1 MTIYLFGVSNVGKT
15 TTGELLAE
23 KLGYVFYDLDDEVK
37 RYYDMTLE
45 AFVNTGRLEERDKKR
60 SAVLRKIAEDTREK
74 VVAVAPIT
82 YINYMNGLIRQK
94 DVLAIELRD
103 TPENIFD
110 RLVFSD
116 ENDVIYR
123 DDEYKYAHMSYYM
136 NDIKEDIQHYGRV
149 WSELVKNK
157 FDMQGEA
164 PSAVVD
170 RLIDEFELDR
180 DFSEEGAAWNG
191 RK

>member
-37 RYYDMTLE
+37 RYYDMT
-45 AFVNTGRLEERDKKR
+45 LEERDKKR